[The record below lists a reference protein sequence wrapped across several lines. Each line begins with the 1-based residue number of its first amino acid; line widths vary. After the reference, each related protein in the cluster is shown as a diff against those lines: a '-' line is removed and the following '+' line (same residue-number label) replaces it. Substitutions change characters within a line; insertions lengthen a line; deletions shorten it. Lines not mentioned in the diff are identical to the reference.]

1 MNDNNPVFIVGP
13 ARSGTSL
20 LYRILQ
26 KHPVFV
32 PQNRLV
38 SVDLTE
44 SRVFS
49 DPDTIYDKGK
59 MRGGGCSF
67 LSAI

>member
-1 MNDNNPVFIVGP
+1 
-13 ARSGTSL
+13 
-20 LYRILQ
+20 
-26 KHPVFV
+26 
-32 PQNRLV
+32 LV